1 MIQRLFIID
10 TNVLVAGLIS
20 GEPTSPTARI
30 LDAMLDGGLLY
41 VLSPALLT
49 EYRAVL
55 LRPRLRRAH
64 GLAEAEIDTL
74 LTEIAANALW
84 REPVDDAKHE
94 APDPGDDHLWALLAS
109 EPRAVL
115 VTGDR
120 LLLEKPRPGSSI
132 ITPAGCVSV
141 CRSLF

>member
-1 MIQRLFIID
+1 MQPLFIID

-41 VLSPALLT
+41 VLSPAVLT

-64 GLAEAEIDTL
+64 GLAEAMYVKAH
-74 LTEIAANALW
+74 LTSKI
-84 REPVDDAKHE
+84 
-94 APDPGDDHLWALLAS
+94 GDII
-109 EPRAVL
+109 R
-115 VTGDR
+115 TG
-120 LLLEKPRPGSSI
+120 
-132 ITPAGCVSV
+132 T
-141 CRSLF
+141 